1 MVRMRKRPLA
11 ILLSCAMLVS
21 AGVQGAYAITGD
33 EVAADKS
40 YTAAS
45 TRAEEPGGDWDGY
58 RVDVSFDVKNG
69 KFANIKIETPGMAD
83 YNWGYKG
90 KAKQRIKTL
99 EGKPATLDT
108 INGLDAKT
116 GATYTTQACKDAIR
130 IELKKADAATKAEPV
145 EESKT
150 LYGKVNLPYADFYY
164 GELKNLTAV
173 SNDLNADAVDKAA
186 SLRADG
192 MYDAVTSSTK
202 NKFKSFFPTTYNS
215 VNEDGSGKILGVK
228 DVNVAIDKA
237 LYDKVKKAIA
247 DGKTSKN
254 PLFDIVKNM
263 TLNEGN
269 AQPKEYKVINGD
281 GTLTATKGD
290 GTVVNPATAT
300 ISTINRYGN
309 YGINLSGEGLP
320 AAKDV
325 DGVILKTSDG
335 SMYAMKH
342 LENIWVKTNEI
353 SFAVKPD
360 FVEPHG
366 NRVNYKAYTSIEG
379 KTITEI
385 RYMVHD
391 GDDVVVKT
399 SLLCKKIPGADAS
412 ASVNNAVFS
421 EGVAVTS
428 KVNAPADAAY
438 KLSAVKKG
446 RTVLEEGKDYTVSGD
461 KITFKK
467 TDNTGIGAYT
477 AVFTSEKYGDLQANF
492 QLKSNHADGSVK
504 IEKNKLVLPADLDKD
519 TYYASISSV
528 LVDGKPLRGR
538 DLAKLIFGDD
548 QTVNFNAE
556 ISGKG
561 GVKTPIFTKGEDG
574 SYEIELVSDGYPSV
588 KATVSPK
595 KQEEPKP
602 EPKPEPQPQPKPE
615 PKPEP
620 QPQPDPSKPG
630 EKEDLK
636 LTAKIVK
643 VEKDLKGYKAD
654 EYEAYDIYFVNA
666 NGDRVKPNG
675 KQRVTV
681 ELKNLEP
688 KNLHIFHEKHDGT
701 LEEIPAT
708 SISGKTVTFENDD
721 FSVYYFANV
730 SPRANGSGNA
740 NRPGPNTFDGSGL
753 AGFAV
758 LGAGAA
764 IAFAALSRRKKA
776 AK

>member
-58 RVDVSFDVKNG
+58 RVDVSFDVKDG
-69 KFANIKIETPGMAD
+69 KFANINIDTPGMD
-83 YNWGYKG
+83 SSNWGFKV
-90 KAKQRIKTL
+90 KAKNRIKTL
-99 EGKPATLDT
+99 EGKPATLET

-130 IELKKADAATKAEPV
+130 VELKKADAATKAEPV
-145 EESKT
+145 EETKT

-247 DGKTSKN
+247 EGKTSKN

-263 TLNEGN
+263 TLNEDN
-269 AQPKEYKVINGD
+269 AQPKEYKAINGD

-290 GTVVNPATAT
+290 GTVVSPATAT

-309 YGINLSGEGLP
+309 YGIKLSGEGIP

-335 SMYAMKH
+335 SLYAMKH

-366 NRVNYKAYTSIEG
+366 NHVNYKAYTSIEG

-399 SLLCKKIPGADAS
+399 SLLCKKIPGADTS

-428 KVNAPADAAY
+428 KVNAPADATY

-446 RTVLEEGKDYTVSGD
+446 KTVLEEGKDYTVSGD

-477 AVFTSEKYGDLQANF
+477 AVFTSDTYGDIQANF

-504 IEKNKLVLPADLDKD
+504 IEDNKLVLPADLDKD

-528 LVDGKPLRGR
+528 LVDGQPLRGR

-556 ISGKG
+556 LTGRG
-561 GVKTPIFTKGEDG
+561 GVKTPIFTKGENG

-588 KATVSPK
+588 KATISPK

-602 EPKPEPQPQPKPE
+602 EPKPEPQPEPQPQ

-620 QPQPDPSKPG
+620 QPQPQPQPG
-630 EKEDLK
+630 NNTNVQ

-701 LEEIPAT
+701 LEEIPVT

>member
-40 YTAAS
+40 YTADPV
-45 TRAEEPGGDWDGY
+45 RAEKPHGSWEGY
-58 RVDVSFDVKNG
+58 TVNVSFEVRDG
-69 KFANIKIETPGMAD
+69 KFANIDISSTDMAK
-83 YNWGYKG
+83 YNKKYK
-90 KAKQRIKTL
+90 KRSDKLIQTL
-99 EGKPATLDT
+99 EGKPATLAT
-108 INGLDAKT
+108 VNGLDART
-116 GATYTTQACKDAIR
+116 GATYTTKACMNAILT
-130 IELKKADAATKAEPV
+130 ELGKADAASKPV
-145 EESKT
+145 EEAKT

-164 GELKNLTAV
+164 GELNNLTAV

-228 DVNVAIDKA
+228 DVDVAIDKA

-263 TLNEGN
+263 TLNEDN

-290 GTVVNPATAT
+290 GTIISPATAT

-309 YGINLSGEGLP
+309 YGLNISGEGIP

-342 LENIWVKTNEI
+342 LENIWVRTNEI

-385 RYMVHD
+385 RYLVHG
-391 GDDVVVKT
+391 GDDVIVKT

-412 ASVNNAVFS
+412 ASVNDAVFS
-421 EGVAVTS
+421 EGVAVTTN
-428 KVNAPADAAY
+428 VNAPADAAY

-446 RTVLEEGKDYTVSGD
+446 RTTLEEGKDYTVSGNQ
-461 KITFKK
+461 ITFKK

-477 AVFTSEKYGDLQANF
+477 AVFTSDTYGDIQANF
-492 QLKSNHADGSVK
+492 QLKSNYADGSVK
-504 IEKNKLVLPADLDKD
+504 IEGNKLVLPADLDKD

-528 LVDGKPLRGR
+528 LVDGQPLRGR

-556 ISGKG
+556 LTGRG

-588 KATVSPK
+588 KATISPK
-595 KQEEPKP
+595 KQEEP
-602 EPKPEPQPQPKPE
+602 
-615 PKPEP
+615 
-620 QPQPDPSKPG
+620 
-630 EKEDLK
+630 
-636 LTAKIVK
+636 
-643 VEKDLKGYKAD
+643 
-654 EYEAYDIYFVNA
+654 
-666 NGDRVKPNG
+666 
-675 KQRVTV
+675 
-681 ELKNLEP
+681 
-688 KNLHIFHEKHDGT
+688 
-701 LEEIPAT
+701 
-708 SISGKTVTFENDD
+708 
-721 FSVYYFANV
+721 
-730 SPRANGSGNA
+730 
-740 NRPGPNTFDGSGL
+740 
-753 AGFAV
+753 
-758 LGAGAA
+758 
-764 IAFAALSRRKKA
+764 
-776 AK
+776 

>member
-40 YTAAS
+40 YTAAP

-58 RVDVSFDVKNG
+58 RVDVSFDVKDG
-69 KFANIKIETPGMAD
+69 KFANINIDTPGMD
-83 YNWGYKG
+83 SSNWGFKV
-90 KAKQRIKTL
+90 KAKNRIKTL
-99 EGKPATLDT
+99 EGKPATLET

-130 IELKKADAATKAEPV
+130 VELKKADAATKAEPV
-145 EESKT
+145 EEAKT

-254 PLFDIVKNM
+254 PLFDIVKNL

-309 YGINLSGEGLP
+309 YGIKLSGEGIP

-366 NRVNYKAYTSIEG
+366 NHVNYKAYTSIEG

-399 SLLCKKIPGADAS
+399 SLFCKKIPGADAS

-446 RTVLEEGKDYTVSGD
+446 KTVLEEGKDYTVSGD

-504 IEKNKLVLPADLDKD
+504 IEGNKLVLPADLDKD

-528 LVDGKPLRGR
+528 LVDGQPLRGR

-588 KATVSPK
+588 KATISPK
-595 KQEEPKP
+595 KQEEPKPQPKP

-620 QPQPDPSKPG
+620 QPGNNDNVQ
-630 EKEDLK
+630 

-643 VEKDLKGYKAD
+643 VEKELKGYKAG

-701 LEEIPAT
+701 LEEIPVT

>member
-21 AGVQGAYAITGD
+21 AGVQSAYAITGD

-40 YTAAS
+40 YTADPV
-45 TRAEEPGGDWDGY
+45 RAEKPHGSWEGY
-58 RVDVSFDVKNG
+58 SVNVSFDVRDG
-69 KFANIKIETPGMAD
+69 KLANINTTSPDMESYNKRFKSKAD
-83 YNWGYKG
+83 
-90 KAKQRIKTL
+90 QRIKTL
-99 EGKPATLDT
+99 EGQPAT
-108 INGLDAKT
+108 IASVNGLDART
-116 GATYTTQACKDAIR
+116 GATYTTKAYQTAILA
-130 IELKKADAATKAEPV
+130 ELSKADAAPKPV
-145 EESKT
+145 EEAKT

-263 TLNEGN
+263 TLNADN

-290 GTVVNPATAT
+290 GTVVSPATAT

-309 YGINLSGEGLP
+309 YGIKLSGEGIP

-366 NRVNYKAYTSIEG
+366 NHVNYKAYTSIEG

-391 GDDVVVKT
+391 GDDVVVNT
-399 SLLCKKIPGADAS
+399 SLLCKKIPGADTS

-446 RTVLEEGKDYTVSGD
+446 KTVLEEGKDYTVSGD

-477 AVFTSEKYGDLQANF
+477 AVFTSDTYGDIQASF

-504 IEKNKLVLPADLDKD
+504 IEGNKLVLPADLDKD

-528 LVDGKPLRGR
+528 LVDGQPLRGR

-556 ISGKG
+556 LTGRG

-588 KATVSPK
+588 KATISPK
-595 KQEEPKP
+595 KQPEPKP
-602 EPKPEPQPQPKPE
+602 EPKPEPQPQP
-615 PKPEP
+615 
-620 QPQPDPSKPG
+620 QPGNNDNVQ
-630 EKEDLK
+630 

-643 VEKDLKGYKAD
+643 VEKDLKGYKAG

-701 LEEIPAT
+701 LEEIPVT

>member
-40 YTAAS
+40 YTADPV
-45 TRAEEPGGDWDGY
+45 RAEKPHGSWEGY
-58 RVDVSFDVKNG
+58 NVNVSFEVRDG
-69 KFANIKIETPGMAD
+69 KFANIDISSTDMAN
-83 YNWGYKG
+83 YNKRYK
-90 KAKQRIKTL
+90 KRSDKLIQTL
-99 EGKPATLDT
+99 EGKPATLAT
-108 INGLDAKT
+108 VNGLDART
-116 GATYTTQACKDAIR
+116 GATYTTKACMNAILT
-130 IELKKADAATKAEPV
+130 ELGKADAAPKAEPV
-145 EESKT
+145 EETKT

-164 GELKNLTAV
+164 GELNNLTAV

-247 DGKTSKN
+247 EGKTSKN

-263 TLNEGN
+263 TLNADNE
-269 AQPKEYKVINGD
+269 QPKEYKAINGD

-290 GTVVNPATAT
+290 GTIVSPATAT

-309 YGINLSGEGLP
+309 YGLNISGEGIP

-342 LENIWVKTNEI
+342 LENIWVRTNEI

-366 NRVNYKAYTSIEG
+366 NHVNYKAYTSIEG

-385 RYMVHD
+385 RYLVHG
-391 GDDVVVKT
+391 GDDVIVKT

-412 ASVNNAVFS
+412 ASVNNAIFS
-421 EGVAVTS
+421 EGVAVTT

-446 RTVLEEGKDYTVSGD
+446 RTTLEEGKDYTVSGNQ
-461 KITFKK
+461 ITFKK

-477 AVFTSEKYGDLQANF
+477 AVFTSDTYGDIQANF

-504 IEKNKLVLPADLDKD
+504 IEGNKLVLPADLDKD

-528 LVDGKPLRGR
+528 LIDGQPLRGR

-556 ISGKG
+556 LTGRG
-561 GVKTPIFTKGEDG
+561 GVKTPIFTKGENG

-588 KATVSPK
+588 KATISPK
-595 KQEEPKP
+595 KQEEPK
-602 EPKPEPQPQPKPE
+602 PQPKPE

-620 QPQPDPSKPG
+620 QPQPQPQPDPSKPG
-630 EKEDLK
+630 NNTNVQ
-636 LTAKIVK
+636 LTSKIVK
-643 VEKDLKGYKAD
+643 VNKELKGYKAG

-675 KQRVTV
+675 KQRITV
-681 ELKNLEP
+681 ELKDLVPNNLY
-688 KNLHIFHEKHDGT
+688 IFHEKHDGT
-701 LEEIPAT
+701 LEEIPVT

>member
-21 AGVQGAYAITGD
+21 AGVQSAYAITGD

-40 YTAAS
+40 YTADPV
-45 TRAEEPGGDWDGY
+45 RAEKPHGSWEGY
-58 RVDVSFDVKNG
+58 SVNVSFEVRDG
-69 KFANIKIETPGMAD
+69 KLANINTTSPDMESYNKRFKSKAD
-83 YNWGYKG
+83 
-90 KAKQRIKTL
+90 QRIKTL
-99 EGKPATLDT
+99 EGQPATIAT
-108 INGLDAKT
+108 VNGLDART
-116 GATYTTQACKDAIR
+116 GATYTTKAYQTAILA
-130 IELKKADAATKAEPV
+130 ELSKADAAPTTNPV
-145 EESKT
+145 EEAKT

-192 MYDAVTSSTK
+192 MYDSVTSSTK

-263 TLNEGN
+263 TLNADN

-290 GTVVNPATAT
+290 GTVVSPATAT

-309 YGINLSGEGLP
+309 YGIKLSGEGIP

-342 LENIWVKTNEI
+342 LENIWVRTNEI

-366 NRVNYKAYTSIEG
+366 NHVNYKAYTSIEG

-385 RYMVHD
+385 RYLVHG
-391 GDDVVVKT
+391 GDDVIVKT

-421 EGVAVTS
+421 EGVAVTT

-446 RTVLEEGKDYTVSGD
+446 KTVLEEGKDYTVSGNQ
-461 KITFKK
+461 ITFKK

-477 AVFTSEKYGDLQANF
+477 AVFTSDTYGDIQANF

-504 IEKNKLVLPADLDKD
+504 IEGNKLVLPADLDKD

-528 LVDGKPLRGR
+528 LVDGQPLRGR

-556 ISGKG
+556 LTGRG
-561 GVKTPIFTKGEDG
+561 GVKTPIFTKGENG

-588 KATVSPK
+588 KATVSHK
-595 KQEEPKP
+595 KQ
-602 EPKPEPQPQPKPE
+602 PEPQPQPKPE

-620 QPQPDPSKPG
+620 KPQPGNNDNVQ
-630 EKEDLK
+630 

-643 VEKDLKGYKAD
+643 VNKELKGYKAG

-701 LEEIPAT
+701 LEEIPVT

>member
-1 MVRMRKRPLA
+1 
-11 ILLSCAMLVS
+11 MLVS
-21 AGVQGAYAITGD
+21 AGAQGAYAITGD

-58 RVDVSFDVKNG
+58 RVDVSFDVKDG
-69 KFANIKIETPGMAD
+69 KFANINIDTPGMD
-83 YNWGYKG
+83 NSNWGFKV
-90 KAKQRIKTL
+90 KAKNRIKTL
-99 EGKPATLDT
+99 EGKPATLET

-130 IELKKADAATKAEPV
+130 VELKKADAATKAEPV
-145 EESKT
+145 EETKT

-247 DGKTSKN
+247 EGKTSKN

-269 AQPKEYKVINGD
+269 AQPKEYKAINGD

-309 YGINLSGEGLP
+309 YGIKLSGEGIP

-335 SMYAMKH
+335 SLYAMKH
-342 LENIWVKTNEI
+342 LENIWVKTYEI

-366 NRVNYKAYTSIEG
+366 NHVNYKAYTSIEG

-399 SLLCKKIPGADAS
+399 SLLCKKIPGADTS

-446 RTVLEEGKDYTVSGD
+446 KTVLEEGKDYTVSGD

-477 AVFTSEKYGDLQANF
+477 AVFTSDNYGDIQTNF

-504 IEKNKLVLPADLDKD
+504 IEDNKLVLPADLDKD

-528 LVDGKPLRGR
+528 LVDGQPLRGR
-538 DLAKLIFGDD
+538 DLAKLIFGDN

-588 KATVSPK
+588 KATISPK

-602 EPKPEPQPQPKPE
+602 QPQPQP
-615 PKPEP
+615 
-620 QPQPDPSKPG
+620 QPQPG
-630 EKEDLK
+630 NNTNVQ

-701 LEEIPAT
+701 LEEIPVT

>member
-21 AGVQGAYAITGD
+21 AGVQSAYAITGD

-45 TRAEEPGGDWDGY
+45 TRAEEPGGDWEGY
-58 RVDVSFDVKNG
+58 RVDVSFDVKDG
-69 KFANIKIETPGMAD
+69 KFANINIDTPGMD
-83 YNWGYKG
+83 SSNWGFKV

-99 EGKPATLDT
+99 EGKPATLET

-130 IELKKADAATKAEPV
+130 VELKKAAAAPKAEPV
-145 EESKT
+145 EEAKT

-263 TLNEGN
+263 TLNADN

-290 GTVVNPATAT
+290 GTVVSPATAT

-309 YGINLSGEGLP
+309 YGLNISGEGIP

-342 LENIWVKTNEI
+342 LENIWVRTNEI

-385 RYMVHD
+385 RYLVHG
-391 GDDVVVKT
+391 GDDVIVKT

-421 EGVAVTS
+421 EGVAVTT

-446 RTVLEEGKDYTVSGD
+446 RTTLEEGKDYAVSGD

-477 AVFTSEKYGDLQANF
+477 AVFTSDTYGDIQANF

-504 IEKNKLVLPADLDKD
+504 IEGNKLVLPADLDKD

-528 LVDGKPLRGR
+528 LVDGQPLRGR

-588 KATVSPK
+588 KATISPK

-615 PKPEP
+615 P
-620 QPQPDPSKPG
+620 QPQPGNNDNVQ
-630 EKEDLK
+630 

-643 VEKDLKGYKAD
+643 VNKELKGYKAG

-701 LEEIPAT
+701 LEEIPVT

>member
-21 AGVQGAYAITGD
+21 AGVQSAYAITGD

-45 TRAEEPGGDWDGY
+45 TRAEEPGGDWEGY
-58 RVDVSFDVKNG
+58 RVDVSFDVKDG
-69 KFANIKIETPGMAD
+69 KFANINIDTPGMD
-83 YNWGYKG
+83 SSNWGFKV

-99 EGKPATLDT
+99 EGKPATLET

-130 IELKKADAATKAEPV
+130 VELKKAAAAPKAEPV
-145 EESKT
+145 EEAKT

-263 TLNEGN
+263 TLNADN

-290 GTVVNPATAT
+290 GTVVSPATAT

-309 YGINLSGEGLP
+309 YGLNISGEGIP

-342 LENIWVKTNEI
+342 LENIWVRTNEI

-385 RYMVHD
+385 RYLVHG
-391 GDDVVVKT
+391 GDDVIVKT

-421 EGVAVTS
+421 EGVAVTT

-446 RTVLEEGKDYTVSGD
+446 RTTLEEGKDYAVSGD

-477 AVFTSEKYGDLQANF
+477 AVFTSDTYGDIQANF

-504 IEKNKLVLPADLDKD
+504 IEGNKLVLPADLDKD

-528 LVDGKPLRGR
+528 LVDGQPLRGR

-588 KATVSPK
+588 KATISPK
-595 KQEEPKP
+595 KQEEPKPQPKP

-615 PKPEP
+615 P
-620 QPQPDPSKPG
+620 QPQPGNNDNVQ
-630 EKEDLK
+630 

-643 VEKDLKGYKAD
+643 VNKELKGYKAG

-701 LEEIPAT
+701 LEEIPVT

>member
-58 RVDVSFDVKNG
+58 RVDVSFDVKDG
-69 KFANIKIETPGMAD
+69 KFANINIDTPGMD
-83 YNWGYKG
+83 NSNWGFKV
-90 KAKQRIKTL
+90 KAKNRIKTL
-99 EGKPATLDT
+99 EGKPATLET

-130 IELKKADAATKAEPV
+130 VELKKADAATKAEPV
-145 EESKT
+145 EEAKT

-186 SLRADG
+186 GLRADG

-309 YGINLSGEGLP
+309 YGIKLSGEGLP

-342 LENIWVKTNEI
+342 LENIWVKTYEI

-366 NRVNYKAYTSIEG
+366 NHVNYKAYTSIEG

-391 GDDVVVKT
+391 GDDVVVNT
-399 SLLCKKIPGADAS
+399 SLLCKKIPGADTS

-446 RTVLEEGKDYTVSGD
+446 KTVLEEGKDYTVSGD

-477 AVFTSEKYGDLQANF
+477 AVFTSDTYGDIQANF

-504 IEKNKLVLPADLDKD
+504 IEGNKLVLPADLDKD

-528 LVDGKPLRGR
+528 LVDGQPLRGR

-556 ISGKG
+556 LTGRG

-588 KATVSPK
+588 KATISPK
-595 KQEEPKP
+595 KQEEPKPQPKP
-602 EPKPEPQPQPKPE
+602 EPKPEPQPQPKP
-615 PKPEP
+615 

-630 EKEDLK
+630 EKEELK
-636 LTAKIVK
+636 LKAKIVK

-701 LEEIPAT
+701 LEEIPVT

>member
-21 AGVQGAYAITGD
+21 AGVQSAYAITGD
-33 EVAADKS
+33 DVAADKS
-40 YTAAS
+40 YTADPV
-45 TRAEEPGGDWDGY
+45 RAEKPHGSWEGY
-58 RVDVSFDVKNG
+58 SVNVSFDVRDG
-69 KFANIKIETPGMAD
+69 KLANINTTSPDMESYNKRFKSKAD
-83 YNWGYKG
+83 K
-90 KAKQRIKTL
+90 RIKTL
-99 EGKPATLDT
+99 EGQPATLAT
-108 INGLDAKT
+108 VNGLDART
-116 GATYTTQACKDAIR
+116 GATYTTKAYQTAILA
-130 IELKKADAATKAEPV
+130 ELSKADAAPTTNPV
-145 EESKT
+145 EEAKT

-186 SLRADG
+186 GLRADG

-237 LYDKVKKAIA
+237 LYDKVKKDIA

-263 TLNEGN
+263 TLNADNE
-269 AQPKEYKVINGD
+269 QPKEYKVINGD

-290 GTVVNPATAT
+290 GTIVSPATAT

-309 YGINLSGEGLP
+309 YGIKLSGEGIP

-342 LENIWVKTNEI
+342 LENIWVRTNEI

-366 NRVNYKAYTSIEG
+366 NHVNYKAYTSIEG

-385 RYMVHD
+385 RYMVHG

-446 RTVLEEGKDYTVSGD
+446 RTTLEEGKDYAVSGD

-477 AVFTSEKYGDLQANF
+477 AVFTSEKYGDLPANF

-504 IEKNKLVLPADLDKD
+504 IEGNKLVLPADLDKD

-528 LVDGKPLRGR
+528 LVDGQPLRGR

-556 ISGKG
+556 LTGKG
-561 GVKTPIFTKGEDG
+561 GVKTPIFTKGENG

-595 KQEEPKP
+595 KQ
-602 EPKPEPQPQPKPE
+602 PEPQPQPKPE

-620 QPQPDPSKPG
+620 KPQPGNNDNVQ
-630 EKEDLK
+630 

-643 VEKDLKGYKAD
+643 VEKDLKGYKAG

-675 KQRVTV
+675 KQRITV
-681 ELKNLEP
+681 ELKDLVPNNLY
-688 KNLHIFHEKHDGT
+688 IFHEKHDGT
-701 LEEIPAT
+701 LETIPVL
-708 SISGKTVTFENDD
+708 SIDGKKVTFENDD

-740 NRPGPNTFDGSGL
+740 NKLGPNTFDGSGL

>member
-1 MVRMRKRPLA
+1 
-11 ILLSCAMLVS
+11 MLVS

-58 RVDVSFDVKNG
+58 RVDVSFDVKDG
-69 KFANIKIETPGMAD
+69 KFANIKIDTPGMES
-83 YNWGYKG
+83 YNYGYKV

-99 EGKPATLDT
+99 EGKPATLET

-116 GATYTTQACKDAIR
+116 GATFTTQACKDAIR
-130 IELKKADAATKAEPV
+130 VELKKADAAPKAGPV
-145 EESKT
+145 EEAKT

-247 DGKTSKN
+247 EGKTSKN

-269 AQPKEYKVINGD
+269 AQPKEYKAINGD

-290 GTVVNPATAT
+290 GTVVSPATAT

-309 YGINLSGEGLP
+309 YGIKLSGEGIP

-342 LENIWVKTNEI
+342 LENIWVKTYEI

-438 KLSAVKKG
+438 KLSEVKKG
-446 RTVLEEGKDYTVSGD
+446 KTVLEEGKDYTVSGD

-504 IEKNKLVLPADLDKD
+504 IEGNKLVLPADLDKD

-528 LVDGKPLRGR
+528 LVDGQPLRGR

-588 KATVSPK
+588 KANISPK
-595 KQEEPKP
+595 KQEEPK
-602 EPKPEPQPQPKPE
+602 PQPKPE

-620 QPQPDPSKPG
+620 QPQPGNNDNVQ
-630 EKEDLK
+630 
-636 LTAKIVK
+636 LTVK
-643 VEKDLKGYKAD
+643 VEKVNKELKGYKAD

-701 LEEIPAT
+701 LEEIPVT

>member
-21 AGVQGAYAITGD
+21 AGAQGAYAITGD

-58 RVDVSFDVKNG
+58 RVDVSFDVKDG
-69 KFANIKIETPGMAD
+69 KFANINIDTPGMD
-83 YNWGYKG
+83 NSNWGFKV
-90 KAKQRIKTL
+90 KAKNRIKTL
-99 EGKPATLDT
+99 EGKPATLET

-130 IELKKADAATKAEPV
+130 VELKKADAATKAEPV
-145 EESKT
+145 EETKT

-247 DGKTSKN
+247 EGKTSKN

-269 AQPKEYKVINGD
+269 AQPKEYKAINGD

-309 YGINLSGEGLP
+309 YGIKLSGEGIP

-335 SMYAMKH
+335 SLYAMKH
-342 LENIWVKTNEI
+342 LENIWVKTYEI

-366 NRVNYKAYTSIEG
+366 NHVNYKAYTSIEG

-399 SLLCKKIPGADAS
+399 SLLCKKIPGADTS

-446 RTVLEEGKDYTVSGD
+446 KTVLEEGKDYTVSGD

-477 AVFTSEKYGDLQANF
+477 AVFTSDNYGDIQTNF

-504 IEKNKLVLPADLDKD
+504 IEDNKLVLPADLDKD

-528 LVDGKPLRGR
+528 LVDGQPLRGR
-538 DLAKLIFGDD
+538 DLAKLIFGDN

-588 KATVSPK
+588 KATISPK

-602 EPKPEPQPQPKPE
+602 QPQPQP
-615 PKPEP
+615 
-620 QPQPDPSKPG
+620 QPQPG
-630 EKEDLK
+630 NNTNVQ

-701 LEEIPAT
+701 LEEIPVT

>member
-1 MVRMRKRPLA
+1 MVRMQKRPLA

-21 AGVQGAYAITGD
+21 AGVQSAYAITGD

-40 YTAAS
+40 YTADPV
-45 TRAEEPGGDWDGY
+45 RAEKPHGSWEGY
-58 RVDVSFDVKNG
+58 SVNVSFDVRDG
-69 KFANIKIETPGMAD
+69 KLANINTTSPDMESYNKRFKSKAD
-83 YNWGYKG
+83 
-90 KAKQRIKTL
+90 QRIKTL
-99 EGKPATLDT
+99 EGQPATLASV
-108 INGLDAKT
+108 NGLDART
-116 GATYTTQACKDAIR
+116 GATYTTKAYQTAILA
-130 IELKKADAATKAEPV
+130 ELSKADAAPTTNPV
-145 EESKT
+145 EEAKT

-263 TLNEGN
+263 TLNADN

-290 GTVVNPATAT
+290 GTVVSPATAT

-309 YGINLSGEGLP
+309 YGIKLSGEGLP

-366 NRVNYKAYTSIEG
+366 NHVNYKAYTSIEG

-399 SLLCKKIPGADAS
+399 SLFCKKIPGADAS

-446 RTVLEEGKDYTVSGD
+446 KTVLEEGKDYTVSGD

-504 IEKNKLVLPADLDKD
+504 IEGNKLVLPADLDKD

-528 LVDGKPLRGR
+528 LVDGQPLRGR

-588 KATVSPK
+588 KATISPK
-595 KQEEPKP
+595 KQEEPKPQPKP

-620 QPQPDPSKPG
+620 QPGNNDNVQ
-630 EKEDLK
+630 

-643 VEKDLKGYKAD
+643 VEKELKGYKAG

-681 ELKNLEP
+681 EIKNLEP

-701 LEEIPAT
+701 LEEIPVT

>member
-1 MVRMRKRPLA
+1 
-11 ILLSCAMLVS
+11 MLVS

-45 TRAEEPGGDWDGY
+45 TRAEEPGGDWEGY
-58 RVDVSFDVKNG
+58 RVDVSFDVKDG
-69 KFANIKIETPGMAD
+69 KFANINIDTPGMD
-83 YNWGYKG
+83 SSNWGFKV

-99 EGKPATLDT
+99 EGKPATLAT
-108 INGLDAKT
+108 VNGLDAKT
-116 GATYTTQACKDAIR
+116 GATFTTQACKDAIR
-130 IELKKADAATKAEPV
+130 VELKKADAATKAEPV
-145 EESKT
+145 EEAKT

-164 GELKNLTAV
+164 GELNNLTAV
-173 SNDLNADAVDKAA
+173 SNDLKADAVDKAA

-247 DGKTSKN
+247 EGKTSKN

-269 AQPKEYKVINGD
+269 AQPKEYKAINGD

-309 YGINLSGEGLP
+309 YGIKLSGEGLP

-342 LENIWVKTNEI
+342 LENIWVKTYEI

-438 KLSAVKKG
+438 KLSEVKKG
-446 RTVLEEGKDYTVSGD
+446 KTVLEEGKDYTVSGD

-504 IEKNKLVLPADLDKD
+504 IEGNKLVLPADLDKD

-588 KATVSPK
+588 KATISPK
-595 KQEEPKP
+595 KQEEPK
-602 EPKPEPQPQPKPE
+602 PQPKPE

-620 QPQPDPSKPG
+620 QPQPGNNDNVQ
-630 EKEDLK
+630 
-636 LTAKIVK
+636 LTVK
-643 VEKDLKGYKAD
+643 VEKVNKELKGYKAD

-701 LEEIPAT
+701 LEEIPVT

>member
-21 AGVQGAYAITGD
+21 AGVQSAYAITGD
-33 EVAADKS
+33 DVAADKS
-40 YTAAS
+40 YTADPV
-45 TRAEEPGGDWDGY
+45 RAEKPHGSWEGY
-58 RVDVSFDVKNG
+58 SVNVSFDVRDG
-69 KFANIKIETPGMAD
+69 KLANINTTSPDMESYNKRFKSKAD
-83 YNWGYKG
+83 K
-90 KAKQRIKTL
+90 RIKTL
-99 EGKPATLDT
+99 EGQPATLAT
-108 INGLDAKT
+108 VNGLDART
-116 GATYTTQACKDAIR
+116 GATYTTKAYQTAILA
-130 IELKKADAATKAEPV
+130 ELSKADAAPTTNPV
-145 EESKT
+145 EEAKT

-186 SLRADG
+186 GLRADG

-237 LYDKVKKAIA
+237 LYDKVKKDIA

-263 TLNEGN
+263 TLNADNE
-269 AQPKEYKVINGD
+269 QPKEYKVINGD

-290 GTVVNPATAT
+290 GTVVSPATAT

-309 YGINLSGEGLP
+309 YGLNISGEGIP

-342 LENIWVKTNEI
+342 LENIWVRTNEI

-366 NRVNYKAYTSIEG
+366 NHVNYKAYTSIEG

-385 RYMVHD
+385 RYLVHG
-391 GDDVVVKT
+391 GDDVIVKT

-412 ASVNNAVFS
+412 ASVKNAVFS
-421 EGVAVTS
+421 EGVAVTT

-446 RTVLEEGKDYTVSGD
+446 RTTLEEGKDYAVSGD

-477 AVFTSEKYGDLQANF
+477 AVFTSENYGDLQANF

-504 IEKNKLVLPADLDKD
+504 IEGNKLVLPADLDKD

-528 LVDGKPLRGR
+528 LVDGQPLRGR

-556 ISGKG
+556 LTGRG
-561 GVKTPIFTKGEDG
+561 GVKTPIFTKGENG

-595 KQEEPKP
+595 KQ
-602 EPKPEPQPQPKPE
+602 PEPQPQPKPE

-620 QPQPDPSKPG
+620 KPQPGNNDNVQ
-630 EKEDLK
+630 

-643 VEKDLKGYKAD
+643 VEKDLKGYKAG

-701 LEEIPAT
+701 LEEIPVT

>member
-45 TRAEEPGGDWDGY
+45 TRAEEPGGDWEGY
-58 RVDVSFDVKNG
+58 RVDVSFDVKDG
-69 KFANIKIETPGMAD
+69 KFANINIDTPGMD
-83 YNWGYKG
+83 SSNWGFKV

-99 EGKPATLDT
+99 EGKPATLET

-130 IELKKADAATKAEPV
+130 VELKKADAATKAEPV
-145 EESKT
+145 EEAKT

-254 PLFDIVKNM
+254 PLFDIVKNL

-309 YGINLSGEGLP
+309 YGIKLSGEGIP

-366 NRVNYKAYTSIEG
+366 NHVNYKAYTSIEG

-399 SLLCKKIPGADAS
+399 SLFCKKIPGADAS

-446 RTVLEEGKDYTVSGD
+446 KTVLEEGKDYTVSGD

-477 AVFTSEKYGDLQANF
+477 AVFTSENYGDLQANF

-504 IEKNKLVLPADLDKD
+504 IEGNKLVLPADLDKD

-588 KATVSPK
+588 KATISPK
-595 KQEEPKP
+595 KQEEPK
-602 EPKPEPQPQPKPE
+602 PQPKPE

-620 QPQPDPSKPG
+620 QPQPQPQPDPSKPG
-630 EKEDLK
+630 EKEELK

-643 VEKDLKGYKAD
+643 VEKDLKGYKSG

-675 KQRVTV
+675 KKRVTV

-701 LEEIPAT
+701 LEEIPVT

>member
-21 AGVQGAYAITGD
+21 AGVQSAYAITGD
-33 EVAADKS
+33 DVAADKS
-40 YTAAS
+40 YTADPV
-45 TRAEEPGGDWDGY
+45 RAEKPHGSWEGY
-58 RVDVSFDVKNG
+58 SVNVSFDVRDG
-69 KFANIKIETPGMAD
+69 KLANINTTSPDMESYNKRFKSKAD
-83 YNWGYKG
+83 K
-90 KAKQRIKTL
+90 RIKTL
-99 EGKPATLDT
+99 EGQPATLAT
-108 INGLDAKT
+108 VNGLDART
-116 GATYTTQACKDAIR
+116 GATYTTKAYQTAILA
-130 IELKKADAATKAEPV
+130 ELSKADAAPTTNPV
-145 EESKT
+145 EEAKT

-186 SLRADG
+186 GLRADG

-237 LYDKVKKAIA
+237 LYDKVKKDIA

-263 TLNEGN
+263 TLNADNE
-269 AQPKEYKVINGD
+269 QPKEYKVINGD

-290 GTVVNPATAT
+290 GTIVSPATAT

-309 YGINLSGEGLP
+309 YGLNISGEGIP

-342 LENIWVKTNEI
+342 LENIWVRTNEI

-366 NRVNYKAYTSIEG
+366 NHVNYKAYTSIEG

-385 RYMVHD
+385 RYMVHG

-446 RTVLEEGKDYTVSGD
+446 RTTLEEGKDYAVSGD

-477 AVFTSEKYGDLQANF
+477 AVFTSEKYGDLPANF

-504 IEKNKLVLPADLDKD
+504 IEGNKLVLPADLDKD

-528 LVDGKPLRGR
+528 LVDGQPLRGR

-556 ISGKG
+556 LTGKG
-561 GVKTPIFTKGEDG
+561 GVKTPIFTKGENG

-595 KQEEPKP
+595 KQ
-602 EPKPEPQPQPKPE
+602 PEPQPQPKPE

-620 QPQPDPSKPG
+620 KPQPGNNDNVQ
-630 EKEDLK
+630 

-643 VEKDLKGYKAD
+643 VEKDLKGYKAG

-675 KQRVTV
+675 KQRITV
-681 ELKNLEP
+681 ELKDLVPNNLY
-688 KNLHIFHEKHDGT
+688 IFHEKHDGT
-701 LEEIPAT
+701 LETIPVL
-708 SISGKTVTFENDD
+708 SIDGKKVTFENDD

-740 NRPGPNTFDGSGL
+740 NKLGPNTFDGSGL

>member
-58 RVDVSFDVKNG
+58 RVDVSFDVKDG
-69 KFANIKIETPGMAD
+69 KFANINIDTPGMD
-83 YNWGYKG
+83 NSNWGFKV
-90 KAKQRIKTL
+90 KAKNRIKTL
-99 EGKPATLDT
+99 EGKPATLET

-145 EESKT
+145 EEAKT

-228 DVNVAIDKA
+228 NVNVAIDKA

-247 DGKTSKN
+247 EGKTSKN

-269 AQPKEYKVINGD
+269 AQPKEYKAINGD

-309 YGINLSGEGLP
+309 YGIKLSGEGLP

-366 NRVNYKAYTSIEG
+366 NHVNYKAYTSIEG

-385 RYMVHD
+385 RYLVHD

-446 RTVLEEGKDYTVSGD
+446 KTVLEEGKDYTVSGD

-477 AVFTSEKYGDLQANF
+477 AVFTSDTYGDIQANF

-504 IEKNKLVLPADLDKD
+504 IEGNKLVLPADLDKD

-528 LVDGKPLRGR
+528 LVDGQPLRGR

-556 ISGKG
+556 LTGRG

-588 KATVSPK
+588 KATISPK
-595 KQEEPKP
+595 KQEEPKPQPKP
-602 EPKPEPQPQPKPE
+602 EPKPEPQPQPKP
-615 PKPEP
+615 

-630 EKEDLK
+630 EKEELK
-636 LTAKIVK
+636 LKAKIVK

-701 LEEIPAT
+701 LEEIPVT

>member
-45 TRAEEPGGDWDGY
+45 TRAEEPGGDWEGY
-58 RVDVSFDVKNG
+58 RVDVSFDVKDG
-69 KFANIKIETPGMAD
+69 KFANINIDTPGMD
-83 YNWGYKG
+83 SSNWGFKV

-99 EGKPATLDT
+99 EGKPATLET

-130 IELKKADAATKAEPV
+130 VELKKAAAAPKAEPV
-145 EESKT
+145 EEAKT

-263 TLNEGN
+263 TLNEDN

-290 GTVVNPATAT
+290 GTVVSPATAT

-309 YGINLSGEGLP
+309 YGLNISGEGIP

-366 NRVNYKAYTSIEG
+366 NHVNYKAYTSIEG

-385 RYMVHD
+385 RYLVHG
-391 GDDVVVKT
+391 GDDVIVKT

-421 EGVAVTS
+421 EGVAVTT

-446 RTVLEEGKDYTVSGD
+446 KTVLEEGKDYTVSGD

-477 AVFTSEKYGDLQANF
+477 AVFTSEKYGDLQASF

-504 IEKNKLVLPADLDKD
+504 IEGNKLVLPADLDKD

-528 LVDGKPLRGR
+528 LVDGQPLRGR

-556 ISGKG
+556 LTGRG

-588 KATVSPK
+588 KATISPK
-595 KQEEPKP
+595 KQEEPKPEPQP

-615 PKPEP
+615 P
-620 QPQPDPSKPG
+620 QPQPGNNDNVQ
-630 EKEDLK
+630 

-643 VEKDLKGYKAD
+643 VNKELKGYKAG

-701 LEEIPAT
+701 LEEIPVT

>member
-58 RVDVSFDVKNG
+58 RVDVSFDVKDG
-69 KFANIKIETPGMAD
+69 KFANINIDTPGMD
-83 YNWGYKG
+83 NSNWGFKV
-90 KAKQRIKTL
+90 KAKNRIKTL
-99 EGKPATLDT
+99 EGKPATLET

-130 IELKKADAATKAEPV
+130 VELKKADAATKAEPV
-145 EESKT
+145 EETKT

-173 SNDLNADAVDKAA
+173 SNDFNSDAVDKAA

-247 DGKTSKN
+247 EGKTSKN

-309 YGINLSGEGLP
+309 YGIKLSGEGIP

-366 NRVNYKAYTSIEG
+366 NHVNYKAYTSIEG

-399 SLLCKKIPGADAS
+399 SLLCKKIPGADTS

-438 KLSAVKKG
+438 KLSEVKKG
-446 RTVLEEGKDYTVSGD
+446 KTVLEEGKDYTVSGD

-477 AVFTSEKYGDLQANF
+477 AVFTSENYGDLQTNF

-528 LVDGKPLRGR
+528 LVDGQPLRGR

-556 ISGKG
+556 LTGRG

-588 KATVSPK
+588 KATISPK
-595 KQEEPKP
+595 KQEEPKPQPKP
-602 EPKPEPQPQPKPE
+602 EPKPEPQPQPKP
-615 PKPEP
+615 
-620 QPQPDPSKPG
+620 DPSKPG
-630 EKEDLK
+630 EKEELK

-730 SPRANGSGNA
+730 SPRTNGSGNA

-764 IAFAALSRRKKA
+764 IALATLSRRKKA

>member
-21 AGVQGAYAITGD
+21 AGVQGAYAITGE

-40 YTAAS
+40 YTSAPV
-45 TRAEEPGGDWDGY
+45 RAEEPVSSWTGY
-58 RVDVSFDVKNG
+58 SVSVSFDVKDG
-69 KFANIKIETPGMAD
+69 KFANINITSADMKSYNSGFKETAD
-83 YNWGYKG
+83 K
-90 KAKQRIKTL
+90 RIKTL
-99 EGKPATLDT
+99 EGKPATLAT
-108 INGLDAKT
+108 VNGLDART
-116 GATYTTQACKDAIR
+116 GATYTTKASKSAILS
-130 IELKKADAATKAEPV
+130 ELAKADAAKPI
-145 EESKT
+145 EETKT

-173 SNDLNADAVDKAA
+173 SNELNAEAVDKAA

-215 VNEDGSGKILGVK
+215 VNEDGTGKILGVK
-228 DVNVAIDKA
+228 DVDVAIDKA

-263 TLNEGN
+263 KLNQDNE
-269 AQPKEYKVINGD
+269 QPKEYKVINGD
-281 GTLTATKGD
+281 GTLTATKGG
-290 GTVVNPATAT
+290 GTIKNPAKAT

-309 YGINLSGEGLP
+309 YGLKLEVDGIP
-320 AAKDV
+320 AAKDI

-353 SFAVKPD
+353 SFAIKPN

-366 NRVNYKAYTSIEG
+366 NHVNYKAYSDIEG
-379 KTITEI
+379 KTITEV
-385 RYMVHD
+385 RYLVHN

-412 ASVNNAVFS
+412 ASINNAVFS
-421 EGVAVTS
+421 DGVSVTS
-428 KVNAPADAAY
+428 KVNAPATAAY
-438 KLSAVKKG
+438 KLSAIKKG
-446 RTVLEEGKDYTVSGD
+446 KTVLEEGKDYTVSGD
-461 KITFKK
+461 NITFKK

-477 AVFTSEKYGDLQANF
+477 AIYTSETYGDIQANF
-492 QLKSNHADGSVK
+492 QLKSHHADGSVK
-504 IEKNKLVLPADLDKD
+504 IEGNKLVLPSDLDKD
-519 TYYASISSV
+519 TYYASISNV
-528 LVDGKPLRGR
+528 LVDGTPLRGR

-556 ISGKG
+556 IQGKG
-561 GVKTPIFTKGEDG
+561 GVKTPIFTKGENG
-574 SYEIELVSDGYPSV
+574 SYDIELISDGYPSV
-588 KATVSPK
+588 KARISPK

-602 EPKPEPQPQPKPE
+602 EPKPGNNDNVQ
-615 PKPEP
+615 
-620 QPQPDPSKPG
+620 
-630 EKEDLK
+630 
-636 LTAKIVK
+636 LTAKIKK
-643 VEKDLKGYKAD
+643 VNKELKGYKSG

-681 ELKNLEP
+681 ELKNLVP
-688 KNLHIFHEKHDGT
+688 NNLNIFHEKKDGT
-701 LEEIPAT
+701 LEKIPVL
-708 SISGKTVTFENDD
+708 SVNGKTVTFENDD
-721 FSVYYFANV
+721 FSVYYFANL
-730 SPRANGSGNA
+730 SPKANGTGNV
-740 NRPGPNTFDGSGL
+740 NRPRPNTFDGSGI
-753 AGFAV
+753 AGFTM

-764 IAFAALSRRKKA
+764 IALIALSRRKRTVK
-776 AK
+776 

>member
-58 RVDVSFDVKNG
+58 RVDVSFDVKDG
-69 KFANIKIETPGMAD
+69 KFANINIDTPGMD
-83 YNWGYKG
+83 SSNWGFKV
-90 KAKQRIKTL
+90 KAKNRIKTL
-99 EGKPATLDT
+99 EGKPATLET

-130 IELKKADAATKAEPV
+130 VELKKADAATKAEPV
-145 EESKT
+145 EETKT

-228 DVNVAIDKA
+228 NVNVAIDKA

-247 DGKTSKN
+247 EGKTSKN

-263 TLNEGN
+263 TLNEDN
-269 AQPKEYKVINGD
+269 AQPKEYKAINGD

-309 YGINLSGEGLP
+309 YGIKLSGEGLP

-366 NRVNYKAYTSIEG
+366 NHVNYKAYTSIEG

-399 SLLCKKIPGADAS
+399 SLFCKKIPGADAS

-421 EGVAVTS
+421 EGVAVTT

-446 RTVLEEGKDYTVSGD
+446 KTVLEEGKDYTVSGD

-477 AVFTSEKYGDLQANF
+477 AVFTSDTYGDIQANF

-504 IEKNKLVLPADLDKD
+504 IEGNKLVLPADLDKD

-528 LVDGKPLRGR
+528 LVDGQPLRGR

-556 ISGKG
+556 LTGRG

-588 KATVSPK
+588 KATISPK
-595 KQEEPKP
+595 KQEEPKPQPKP
-602 EPKPEPQPQPKPE
+602 EPKPEPQPQPKP
-615 PKPEP
+615 

-630 EKEDLK
+630 EKEELK

-643 VEKDLKGYKAD
+643 VEKDLKGYKAG

-701 LEEIPAT
+701 LEEIPVT

-764 IAFAALSRRKKA
+764 IAFATLSRRKKA

>member
-58 RVDVSFDVKNG
+58 RVDVSFDVKDG
-69 KFANIKIETPGMAD
+69 KFANIKIDTPGMD
-83 YNWGYKG
+83 NSNWGFKV
-90 KAKQRIKTL
+90 KAKNRIKTL
-99 EGKPATLDT
+99 EGKPATLET

-130 IELKKADAATKAEPV
+130 VELKKADAATKAEPV
-145 EESKT
+145 EEAKT

-309 YGINLSGEGLP
+309 YGIKLSGEGIP

-342 LENIWVKTNEI
+342 LENIWVKTYEI

-366 NRVNYKAYTSIEG
+366 NHVNYKAYTSIEG

-428 KVNAPADAAY
+428 KVNAPADATY
-438 KLSAVKKG
+438 KLSEVKKG
-446 RTVLEEGKDYTVSGD
+446 KTVLEEGKDYTVSGD

-477 AVFTSEKYGDLQANF
+477 AVFTSEKYGDLQTNF

-504 IEKNKLVLPADLDKD
+504 IEGNKLVLPADLDKD

-528 LVDGKPLRGR
+528 LVDGQPLRGR

-556 ISGKG
+556 LTGRG
-561 GVKTPIFTKGEDG
+561 GVKTPIFTKGENG

-588 KATVSPK
+588 KATISPK
-595 KQEEPKP
+595 KQED
-602 EPKPEPQPQPKPE
+602 PKPEPQPQPKPE

-620 QPQPDPSKPG
+620 QPGNNDNVQ
-630 EKEDLK
+630 

-643 VEKDLKGYKAD
+643 VEKDLKGYKAG

-701 LEEIPAT
+701 LEEIPVT

>member
-45 TRAEEPGGDWDGY
+45 TRAEEPGGDWEGY
-58 RVDVSFDVKNG
+58 RVDVSFDVKDG
-69 KFANIKIETPGMAD
+69 KFANINIDTPGMD
-83 YNWGYKG
+83 SSNWGFKV

-99 EGKPATLDT
+99 EGKPATLET

-130 IELKKADAATKAEPV
+130 VELKKAAAAPKAEPV
-145 EESKT
+145 EEAKT

-263 TLNEGN
+263 TLNADN

-290 GTVVNPATAT
+290 GTVVSPATAT

-309 YGINLSGEGLP
+309 YGIKLSGEGIP

-366 NRVNYKAYTSIEG
+366 NHVNYKAYTSIEG

-385 RYMVHD
+385 RYLVHG
-391 GDDVVVKT
+391 GDDVIVKT

-421 EGVAVTS
+421 EGVAVTT

-446 RTVLEEGKDYTVSGD
+446 KTVLEEGKDYTVSGD

-477 AVFTSEKYGDLQANF
+477 AVFTSDTYGDIQASF

-504 IEKNKLVLPADLDKD
+504 IEGNKLVLPADLDKD

-528 LVDGKPLRGR
+528 LVDGQPLRGR

-556 ISGKG
+556 LTGRG
-561 GVKTPIFTKGEDG
+561 GVKTPIFTKGENG

-588 KATVSPK
+588 KATISPK
-595 KQEEPKP
+595 KQEEPK
-602 EPKPEPQPQPKPE
+602 PQPKPE

-620 QPQPDPSKPG
+620 QPQPQPDPSKPG
-630 EKEDLK
+630 EKEELK

-701 LEEIPAT
+701 LEEIPVT

>member
-1 MVRMRKRPLA
+1 MRKRPLA

-21 AGVQGAYAITGD
+21 AGVQSAYAITGD

-40 YTAAS
+40 YTADPV
-45 TRAEEPGGDWDGY
+45 RAEKPHGSWEGY
-58 RVDVSFDVKNG
+58 SVNVSFDVRDG
-69 KFANIKIETPGMAD
+69 KLANINTTSPDMESYNKRFKSKAD
-83 YNWGYKG
+83 
-90 KAKQRIKTL
+90 QRIKTL
-99 EGKPATLDT
+99 EGQPAT
-108 INGLDAKT
+108 IASVNGLDART
-116 GATYTTQACKDAIR
+116 GATYTTKAYQTAILA
-130 IELKKADAATKAEPV
+130 ELSKADAAPKPV
-145 EESKT
+145 EEAKT

-164 GELKNLTAV
+164 GELNNLTAV

-290 GTVVNPATAT
+290 GTVVSPATAT

-309 YGINLSGEGLP
+309 YGIKLSGEGIP

-366 NRVNYKAYTSIEG
+366 NHVNYKAYTSIEG

-391 GDDVVVKT
+391 GDDVVVNT

-421 EGVAVTS
+421 EGVAVTT
-428 KVNAPADAAY
+428 KVNAPADAVY

-446 RTVLEEGKDYTVSGD
+446 RTTLEEGKDYTVSGD

-477 AVFTSEKYGDLQANF
+477 AVFTSDTYGDIQANF

-504 IEKNKLVLPADLDKD
+504 IEGNKLVLPADLDKD

-528 LVDGKPLRGR
+528 LVDGQPLRGR

-561 GVKTPIFTKGEDG
+561 GVKTPIFTKGENG

-588 KATVSPK
+588 KATISPK

-620 QPQPDPSKPG
+620 QPGNNDNVQ
-630 EKEDLK
+630 

-643 VEKDLKGYKAD
+643 VEKELKGYKAG

-701 LEEIPAT
+701 LEEIPVT

>member
-45 TRAEEPGGDWDGY
+45 TRAEEPGGDWEGY
-58 RVDVSFDVKNG
+58 RVDVSFDVKDG
-69 KFANIKIETPGMAD
+69 KFANINIDTPGMD
-83 YNWGYKG
+83 SSNWGFKV

-99 EGKPATLDT
+99 EGKPATLET

-130 IELKKADAATKAEPV
+130 VELKKAAAAPKAEPV
-145 EESKT
+145 EEAKT

-247 DGKTSKN
+247 EGKTSKN

-269 AQPKEYKVINGD
+269 AQPKEYKAINGD

-309 YGINLSGEGLP
+309 YGIKLSGEGIP

-366 NRVNYKAYTSIEG
+366 NHVNYKAYTSIEG

-399 SLLCKKIPGADAS
+399 SLFCKKIPGADAS

-446 RTVLEEGKDYTVSGD
+446 KTVLEEGKDYTVSGNQ
-461 KITFKK
+461 ITFKK

-477 AVFTSEKYGDLQANF
+477 AVFTSDTYGDIQANF

-504 IEKNKLVLPADLDKD
+504 IEGNKLVLPADLDKD

-528 LVDGKPLRGR
+528 LVDGQPLRGR

-588 KATVSPK
+588 KATISPK
-595 KQEEPKP
+595 KQEEPKPQPKP

-620 QPQPDPSKPG
+620 QPGNNDNVQ
-630 EKEDLK
+630 

-643 VEKDLKGYKAD
+643 VNKELKGYKAG

-701 LEEIPAT
+701 LEEIPVT

>member
-58 RVDVSFDVKNG
+58 RVDVSFDVKDG
-69 KFANIKIETPGMAD
+69 KFANINIDTPGMD
-83 YNWGYKG
+83 SSNWGFKV
-90 KAKQRIKTL
+90 KAKNRIKTL
-99 EGKPATLDT
+99 EGKPATLET

-130 IELKKADAATKAEPV
+130 VELKKADAATKAEPV
-145 EESKT
+145 EETKT

-247 DGKTSKN
+247 EGKTSKN

-263 TLNEGN
+263 TLNEDN
-269 AQPKEYKVINGD
+269 AQPKEYKAINGD

-309 YGINLSGEGLP
+309 YGIKLSGEGLP

-366 NRVNYKAYTSIEG
+366 NHVNYKAYTSIEG

-399 SLLCKKIPGADAS
+399 SLFCKKIPGADAS

-421 EGVAVTS
+421 EGVAVTT

-446 RTVLEEGKDYTVSGD
+446 KTVLEEGKDYTVSGD

-477 AVFTSEKYGDLQANF
+477 AVFTSDTYGDIQANF

-504 IEKNKLVLPADLDKD
+504 IEGNKLVLPADLDKD

-528 LVDGKPLRGR
+528 LVDGQPLRGR

-556 ISGKG
+556 LTGRG

-588 KATVSPK
+588 KATISPK
-595 KQEEPKP
+595 KQEEPKPQPKP
-602 EPKPEPQPQPKPE
+602 EPKPEPQPQPKP
-615 PKPEP
+615 

-630 EKEDLK
+630 EKEELK

-643 VEKDLKGYKAD
+643 VEKDLKGYKAG

-701 LEEIPAT
+701 LEEIPVT

-764 IAFAALSRRKKA
+764 IAFATLSRRKKA

>member
-21 AGVQGAYAITGD
+21 AGVQSAYAITGD

-45 TRAEEPGGDWDGY
+45 TRAEEPGGDWEGY
-58 RVDVSFDVKNG
+58 RVDVSFDVKDG
-69 KFANIKIETPGMAD
+69 KFANINIDTPGMD
-83 YNWGYKG
+83 SSNWGFKV

-99 EGKPATLDT
+99 EGKPATLET

-130 IELKKADAATKAEPV
+130 VELKKAAAAPKAEPV
-145 EESKT
+145 EEAKT

-263 TLNEGN
+263 TLNADN

-290 GTVVNPATAT
+290 GTVVSPATAT

-309 YGINLSGEGLP
+309 YGLNISGEGIP

-342 LENIWVKTNEI
+342 LENIWVRTNEI

-385 RYMVHD
+385 RYLVHG
-391 GDDVVVKT
+391 GDDVIVKT

-421 EGVAVTS
+421 EGVAVTT

-446 RTVLEEGKDYTVSGD
+446 RTTLEEGKDYAVSGD

-477 AVFTSEKYGDLQANF
+477 AVFTSDTYGDIQANF

-504 IEKNKLVLPADLDKD
+504 IEGNKLVLPADLDKD

-528 LVDGKPLRGR
+528 LVDGQPLRGR

-556 ISGKG
+556 LTGRG

-588 KATVSPK
+588 KATISPK
-595 KQEEPKP
+595 KQEEPQPEPKP

-615 PKPEP
+615 P
-620 QPQPDPSKPG
+620 QPQPGNNDNVQ
-630 EKEDLK
+630 

-643 VEKDLKGYKAD
+643 VNKELKGYKAG

-701 LEEIPAT
+701 LEEIPVT

>member
-1 MVRMRKRPLA
+1 
-11 ILLSCAMLVS
+11 MLVS
-21 AGVQGAYAITGD
+21 AGVQSAYAITGD

-40 YTAAS
+40 YTADPV
-45 TRAEEPGGDWDGY
+45 RAEKPHGSWEGY
-58 RVDVSFDVKNG
+58 SVNVSFDVRDG
-69 KFANIKIETPGMAD
+69 KLANINTTSPDMESYNKRFKSKAD
-83 YNWGYKG
+83 
-90 KAKQRIKTL
+90 QRIKTL
-99 EGKPATLDT
+99 EGQPAT
-108 INGLDAKT
+108 IASVNGLDART
-116 GATYTTQACKDAIR
+116 GATYTTKAYQTAILA
-130 IELKKADAATKAEPV
+130 ELSKADAAPKPV
-145 EESKT
+145 EEAKT

-263 TLNEGN
+263 TLNADN

-290 GTVVNPATAT
+290 GTVVSPATAT

-309 YGINLSGEGLP
+309 YGLNISGEGIP

-342 LENIWVKTNEI
+342 LENIWVKTHEI

-366 NRVNYKAYTSIEG
+366 NHVNYKAYTSIEG

-385 RYMVHD
+385 RYLVHG
-391 GDDVVVKT
+391 GDDVIVKT

-421 EGVAVTS
+421 EGVAVTT

-446 RTVLEEGKDYTVSGD
+446 KTVLEEGKDYTVSGD

-477 AVFTSEKYGDLQANF
+477 AVFTSEKYGDLQASF

-504 IEKNKLVLPADLDKD
+504 IEGNKLVLPADLDKD

-528 LVDGKPLRGR
+528 LVDGQPLRGR

-556 ISGKG
+556 LTGRG

-588 KATVSPK
+588 KATISPK
-595 KQEEPKP
+595 KQEEPKPEPQP

-615 PKPEP
+615 P
-620 QPQPDPSKPG
+620 QPQPGNNDNVQ
-630 EKEDLK
+630 

-643 VEKDLKGYKAD
+643 VNKELKGYKAG

-701 LEEIPAT
+701 LEEIPVT

>member
-21 AGVQGAYAITGD
+21 AGVQSAYAITGD

-40 YTAAS
+40 YTADPV
-45 TRAEEPGGDWDGY
+45 RAEKPHGSWEGY
-58 RVDVSFDVKNG
+58 SVNVSFDVRDG
-69 KFANIKIETPGMAD
+69 KLANINTTSPDMESYNKRFKSKAD
-83 YNWGYKG
+83 
-90 KAKQRIKTL
+90 QRIKTL
-99 EGKPATLDT
+99 EGQPAT
-108 INGLDAKT
+108 IASVNGLDART
-116 GATYTTQACKDAIR
+116 GATYTTKAYQTAILA
-130 IELKKADAATKAEPV
+130 ELSKADAAPKPV
-145 EESKT
+145 EEAKT

-254 PLFDIVKNM
+254 PLFDIVKNL

-309 YGINLSGEGLP
+309 YGIKLSGEGIP

-342 LENIWVKTNEI
+342 LENIWVKTSEI

-366 NRVNYKAYTSIEG
+366 NHVNYKAYTSIEG

-391 GDDVVVKT
+391 GDDVIVKT
-399 SLLCKKIPGADAS
+399 SLLCKKIPGADAN

-421 EGVAVTS
+421 EGVAVTTN
-428 KVNAPADAAY
+428 VNAPADAAY
-438 KLSAVKKG
+438 KLSAVKKDK
-446 RTVLEEGKDYTVSGD
+446 TVLEEGKDYTVSGD

-477 AVFTSEKYGDLQANF
+477 AVFTSDTYGDIQANF

-504 IEKNKLVLPADLDKD
+504 IESNKLVLPADLDKD

-528 LVDGKPLRGR
+528 LVDGQPLRGR

-556 ISGKG
+556 LTGRG
-561 GVKTPIFTKGEDG
+561 GVKTPIFTKGENG

-588 KATVSPK
+588 KATISPK

-620 QPQPDPSKPG
+620 QPGNNDNVQ
-630 EKEDLK
+630 

-643 VEKDLKGYKAD
+643 VDKELKGYKAG

-681 ELKNLEP
+681 DLKNLEP

-701 LEEIPAT
+701 LEEIPVT

>member
-45 TRAEEPGGDWDGY
+45 TRAEEPGGDWYGY

-69 KFANIKIETPGMAD
+69 KFANINIETPGMD
-83 YNWGYKG
+83 NSNWGYKG
-90 KAKQRIKTL
+90 MAKRRIKTL

-164 GELKNLTAV
+164 GELNNLTAV

-202 NKFKSFFPTTYNS
+202 NKFKSFYPTTYNS

-342 LENIWVKTNEI
+342 LENIWVRTNEI

-399 SLLCKKIPGADAS
+399 SLLCKKIPGADVS

-588 KATVSPK
+588 KATISPK
-595 KQEEPKP
+595 KQE

>member
-21 AGVQGAYAITGD
+21 AGVQSAYAITGD

-40 YTAAS
+40 YTADPV
-45 TRAEEPGGDWDGY
+45 RAEKPHGSWEGY
-58 RVDVSFDVKNG
+58 SVNVSFEVRDG
-69 KFANIKIETPGMAD
+69 KLANINTTSPDMESYNKRFKSKAD
-83 YNWGYKG
+83 
-90 KAKQRIKTL
+90 QRIKTL
-99 EGKPATLDT
+99 EGQPATIAT
-108 INGLDAKT
+108 VNGLDART
-116 GATYTTQACKDAIR
+116 GATYTTKAYQTAILA
-130 IELKKADAATKAEPV
+130 ELSKADAAPTTNPV
-145 EESKT
+145 EEAKT

-263 TLNEGN
+263 TLNADNE
-269 AQPKEYKVINGD
+269 QPKEYKVINGD

-290 GTVVNPATAT
+290 GTIVSPATAT

-309 YGINLSGEGLP
+309 YGLNISGEGIP

-342 LENIWVKTNEI
+342 LENIWVRTNEI

-366 NRVNYKAYTSIEG
+366 NHVNYKAYTSIEG

-385 RYMVHD
+385 RYLVHG
-391 GDDVVVKT
+391 GDDVIVKT

-421 EGVAVTS
+421 EGVAVTT

-446 RTVLEEGKDYTVSGD
+446 RTTLEAGKDYTVSGD

-477 AVFTSEKYGDLQANF
+477 AVFTSDTYGDIQASF

-504 IEKNKLVLPADLDKD
+504 IEGNKLVLPADLDKD

-528 LVDGKPLRGR
+528 LIDGQPLRGR

-556 ISGKG
+556 LTGRG
-561 GVKTPIFTKGEDG
+561 GVKTPIFTKGENG

-595 KQEEPKP
+595 KQ
-602 EPKPEPQPQPKPE
+602 PEPQPQPKPE
-615 PKPEP
+615 LKPEP
-620 QPQPDPSKPG
+620 KPQPGNNDNVQ
-630 EKEDLK
+630 

-643 VEKDLKGYKAD
+643 VEKDLKGYKAG

-701 LEEIPAT
+701 LEEIPVT

>member
-21 AGVQGAYAITGD
+21 AGVQSAYAITGD

-45 TRAEEPGGDWDGY
+45 TRAEEPGGDWEGY
-58 RVDVSFDVKNG
+58 RVDVSFDVKDG
-69 KFANIKIETPGMAD
+69 KFANINIDTPGMD
-83 YNWGYKG
+83 SSNWGFKV

-99 EGKPATLDT
+99 EGKPATLET

-130 IELKKADAATKAEPV
+130 VELKKAAAAPKAEPV
-145 EESKT
+145 EEAKT

-263 TLNEGN
+263 TLNADN

-290 GTVVNPATAT
+290 GTVVSPATAT

-309 YGINLSGEGLP
+309 YGLNISGEGIP

-342 LENIWVKTNEI
+342 LENIWVRTNEI

-385 RYMVHD
+385 RYLVHG
-391 GDDVVVKT
+391 GDDVIVKT

-421 EGVAVTS
+421 EGVAVTT

-446 RTVLEEGKDYTVSGD
+446 RTTLEEGKDYAVSGD

-477 AVFTSEKYGDLQANF
+477 AVFTSDTYGDIQANF

-504 IEKNKLVLPADLDKD
+504 IEGNKLVLPADLDKD

-528 LVDGKPLRGR
+528 LVDGQPLRGR

-556 ISGKG
+556 LTGRG

-588 KATVSPK
+588 KATISPK
-595 KQEEPKP
+595 KQE

-615 PKPEP
+615 P
-620 QPQPDPSKPG
+620 QPQPGNNDNVQ
-630 EKEDLK
+630 

-643 VEKDLKGYKAD
+643 VNKELKGYKAG

-701 LEEIPAT
+701 LEEIPVT

>member
-1 MVRMRKRPLA
+1 
-11 ILLSCAMLVS
+11 
-21 AGVQGAYAITGD
+21 
-33 EVAADKS
+33 
-40 YTAAS
+40 
-45 TRAEEPGGDWDGY
+45 
-58 RVDVSFDVKNG
+58 
-69 KFANIKIETPGMAD
+69 
-83 YNWGYKG
+83 
-90 KAKQRIKTL
+90 
-99 EGKPATLDT
+99 
-108 INGLDAKT
+108 
-116 GATYTTQACKDAIR
+116 
-130 IELKKADAATKAEPV
+130 
-145 EESKT
+145 
-150 LYGKVNLPYADFYY
+150 
-164 GELKNLTAV
+164 
-173 SNDLNADAVDKAA
+173 
-186 SLRADG
+186 
-192 MYDAVTSSTK
+192 
-202 NKFKSFFPTTYNS
+202 
-215 VNEDGSGKILGVK
+215 
-228 DVNVAIDKA
+228 
-237 LYDKVKKAIA
+237 
-247 DGKTSKN
+247 
-254 PLFDIVKNM
+254 
-263 TLNEGN
+263 
-269 AQPKEYKVINGD
+269 
-281 GTLTATKGD
+281 
-290 GTVVNPATAT
+290 
-300 ISTINRYGN
+300 
-309 YGINLSGEGLP
+309 
-320 AAKDV
+320 
-325 DGVILKTSDG
+325 
-335 SMYAMKH
+335 
-342 LENIWVKTNEI
+342 
-353 SFAVKPD
+353 
-360 FVEPHG
+360 
-366 NRVNYKAYTSIEG
+366 
-379 KTITEI
+379 
-385 RYMVHD
+385 MVHD

-399 SLLCKKIPGADAS
+399 SLFCKKIPGADAS

-446 RTVLEEGKDYTVSGD
+446 KTVLEEGKDYTVSGD

-477 AVFTSEKYGDLQANF
+477 AVFTSDTYGDIQANF

-504 IEKNKLVLPADLDKD
+504 IEGNTLVLPADLDKD

-528 LVDGKPLRGR
+528 LVDGQPLRGR

-574 SYEIELVSDGYPSV
+574 SYEIKLVSDGYPSV
-588 KATVSPK
+588 KATISPK
-595 KQEEPKP
+595 KQEEPQPQPQP
-602 EPKPEPQPQPKPE
+602 EPKPEPQPQP
-615 PKPEP
+615 
-620 QPQPDPSKPG
+620 QPGNNDNVQ
-630 EKEDLK
+630 

-643 VEKDLKGYKAD
+643 VEKDLKGYKAG

-701 LEEIPAT
+701 LEEIPVT

-740 NRPGPNTFDGSGL
+740 NRPGPNTFDVSGL
-753 AGFAV
+753 VVFSV

>member
-21 AGVQGAYAITGD
+21 AGVQSAYAITGD

-40 YTAAS
+40 YTADPV
-45 TRAEEPGGDWDGY
+45 RAEKPHGSWEGY
-58 RVDVSFDVKNG
+58 SVNVSFEVRDG
-69 KFANIKIETPGMAD
+69 KLANINTTSPDMESYNKRFKSKAD
-83 YNWGYKG
+83 
-90 KAKQRIKTL
+90 QRIKTL
-99 EGKPATLDT
+99 EGQPAT
-108 INGLDAKT
+108 IASVNGLDART
-116 GATYTTQACKDAIR
+116 GATYTTKAYQTAILA
-130 IELKKADAATKAEPV
+130 ELSKADAAPKPV
-145 EESKT
+145 EDAKT

-247 DGKTSKN
+247 EGKTSKN

-263 TLNEGN
+263 TLNADN

-290 GTVVNPATAT
+290 GTVVSPATAT

-309 YGINLSGEGLP
+309 YGIKLSGEGIP

-342 LENIWVKTNEI
+342 LENIWVKTSEI

-366 NRVNYKAYTSIEG
+366 NHVNYKAYTSIEG

-421 EGVAVTS
+421 EGVAVTT

-438 KLSAVKKG
+438 KLSAVKKDK
-446 RTVLEEGKDYTVSGD
+446 TVLEEGKDYTVSGD

-477 AVFTSEKYGDLQANF
+477 AVFTSDTYGDIQANF

-504 IEKNKLVLPADLDKD
+504 IEGNKLVLPADLDKD

-528 LVDGKPLRGR
+528 LVDGQPLRGR

-556 ISGKG
+556 LTGRG
-561 GVKTPIFTKGEDG
+561 GVKTPIFTKGENG

-588 KATVSPK
+588 KATISPK

-615 PKPEP
+615 PQP
-620 QPQPDPSKPG
+620 QPQPGNNDNVQ
-630 EKEDLK
+630 

-643 VEKDLKGYKAD
+643 VEKELKGYKAG

-675 KQRVTV
+675 KQRITV

-701 LEEIPAT
+701 LEEIPVT

>member
-21 AGVQGAYAITGD
+21 AGVQSAYAITGD

-45 TRAEEPGGDWDGY
+45 TRAEEPGGDWEGY
-58 RVDVSFDVKNG
+58 RVDVSFDVKDG
-69 KFANIKIETPGMAD
+69 KFANINIDTPGMD
-83 YNWGYKG
+83 SSNWGFKV

-99 EGKPATLDT
+99 EGKPATLET

-130 IELKKADAATKAEPV
+130 VELKKAAAAPKAEPV
-145 EESKT
+145 EEAKT

-263 TLNEGN
+263 TLNADN

-290 GTVVNPATAT
+290 GTVVSPATAT

-309 YGINLSGEGLP
+309 YGLNISGEGIP

-342 LENIWVKTNEI
+342 LENIWVRTNEI

-385 RYMVHD
+385 RYLVHG
-391 GDDVVVKT
+391 GDDVIVKT

-421 EGVAVTS
+421 EGVAVTT

-446 RTVLEEGKDYTVSGD
+446 RTTLEEGKDYAVSGD

-477 AVFTSEKYGDLQANF
+477 AVFTSDTYGDIQANF

-504 IEKNKLVLPADLDKD
+504 IEGNKLVLPADLDKD

-528 LVDGKPLRGR
+528 LVDGQPLRGR

-556 ISGKG
+556 LTGRG

-588 KATVSPK
+588 KATISPK
-595 KQEEPKP
+595 KQEEPKPQPKP

-615 PKPEP
+615 P
-620 QPQPDPSKPG
+620 QPQPGNNDNVQ
-630 EKEDLK
+630 

-643 VEKDLKGYKAD
+643 VNKELKGYKAG

-701 LEEIPAT
+701 LEEIPVT